1 MRVTCRPVA
10 LLLTSAFFVA
20 VAAAGEPPLS
30 SGYDTPEALFEAYRQ
45 STNNSDWKAQFA
57 LGTSDFQDALIFD
70 IALSSASSN
79 DPALALLFA
88 KHGIDLKQ
96 ILKEVTAS
104 QGVKD
109 EVAKLGELAA
119 RVVKGATNKAELY
132 TLFHEHLVKRGA
144 GTTTVHEMHNLVQ
157 QGSTAS
163 CELKETR
170 IAKETRT
177 DFTTG
182 ATSEVPVTF
191 QGTSSLTFRRIDGKW
206 FLAPVDQGDSV
217 HSEKKAI

>member
-1 MRVTCRPVA
+1 MGVTCRLVA
-10 LLLTSAFFVA
+10 LLSTSVFFVA
-20 VAAAGEPPLS
+20 VAAAGEPPRN
-30 SGYDTPEALFEAYRQ
+30 SGYDTPEELFEAYRQ
-45 STNNSDWKAQFA
+45 ATNNRNWKTQFA
-57 LGTSDFQDALIFD
+57 LGTSEFQDSQIFD
-70 IALSSASSN
+70 IALGSASSD
-79 DPALALLFA
+79 DPDLAPLFA

-96 ILKEVTAS
+96 ILKEVSAS
-104 QGVKD
+104 QGAKD
-109 EVAKLGELAA
+109 EVDKLGELAA

-132 TLFHEHLVKRGA
+132 EIFHQHLVKRGA
-144 GTTTVHEMHNLVQ
+144 GTTTVHEMRNLVQ

-182 ATSEVPVTF
+182 VTSEVPVTF

-206 FLAPVDQGDSV
+206 FLAPIGQGGSV
-217 HSEKKAI
+217 QSENKSF